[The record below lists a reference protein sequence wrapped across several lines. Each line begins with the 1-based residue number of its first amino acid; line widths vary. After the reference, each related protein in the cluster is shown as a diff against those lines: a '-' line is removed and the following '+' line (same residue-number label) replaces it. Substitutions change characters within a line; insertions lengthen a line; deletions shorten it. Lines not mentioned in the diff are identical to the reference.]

1 MNMHL
6 CKKNILIIIYNSVKI
21 KTKVFD
27 QNNKMGG
34 KMKKEFK
41 FKVNA
46 LRTLSSPYKN
56 GENMDLKS
64 ETVYYLL
71 VNMNDL
77 PSDLPSDVN
86 PRVPKMGTNVAKRLI
101 NAVIEPETDFYLNN
115 RGIVIS
121 AKEFSFDSKILKSG

>member
-1 MNMHL
+1 
-6 CKKNILIIIYNSVKI
+6 
-21 KTKVFD
+21 
-27 QNNKMGG
+27 
-34 KMKKEFK
+34 MKKEFK

-77 PSDLPSDVN
+77 PSDLPSD
-86 PRVPKMGTNVAKRLI
+86 L
-101 NAVIEPETDFYLNN
+101 
-115 RGIVIS
+115 
-121 AKEFSFDSKILKSG
+121 

>member
-1 MNMHL
+1 
-6 CKKNILIIIYNSVKI
+6 
-21 KTKVFD
+21 
-27 QNNKMGG
+27 MGG

-77 PSDLPSDVN
+77 PSDLPPDVN